1 MKKLIR
7 LTESD
12 LHMIVKE
19 SVNRVLN
26 EVSAEKAYWL
36 MQQRK
41 QTPNTKA
48 KTQMRYPSEFAYRF
62 NKEVYGDGLGGH
74 MRNGNQVMSSAYI
87 DPRNGNFVGSQ
98 DTGWDSWKNY
108 NYVGPKNANFQY
120 TKNTDG
126 NEEFTYNRNDT
137 DMDNNGKYMRI
148 GQQMNPSQVN
158 MHPQVRNFI
167 GKGRARYNQIQQNY
181 NKSQQSQ
188 QGN

>member
-1 MKKLIR
+1 MKQRIR

-12 LHMIVKE
+12 LHRIVKE

-26 EVSAEKAYWL
+26 EVSADKAYWL

-48 KTQMRYPSEFAYRF
+48 KTQMNYPSEFANRF
-62 NKEVYGDGLGGH
+62 NKEVYGDGMGGN
-74 MRNGNQVMSSAYI
+74 MRMGNQVDASAYV
-87 DPRNGNFVGSQ
+87 DPRTGNFVGSQ
-98 DTGWDSWKNY
+98 NTGWNSWKGY
-108 NYVGPKNANFQY
+108 NYIGPKNANFQY
-120 TKNTDG
+120 TQNTDG
-126 NEEFTYNRNDT
+126 NEEFTYDRNDT
-137 DMDNNGKYMRI
+137 DRDNNGNYAGI

-167 GKGRARYNQIQQNY
+167 GKGRTRYNQIQQNY
-181 NKSQQSQ
+181 NQTQ